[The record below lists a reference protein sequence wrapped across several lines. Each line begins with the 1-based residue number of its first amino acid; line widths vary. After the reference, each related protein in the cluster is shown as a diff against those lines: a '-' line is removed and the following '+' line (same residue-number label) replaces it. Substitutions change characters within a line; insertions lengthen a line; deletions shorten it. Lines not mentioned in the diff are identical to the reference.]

1 MQPRHALTARLAE
14 LQSWRHGVTT
24 QIARVADFTR
34 SHGYIDANTE
44 ATFDQLT
51 DKANTARVK
60 IIFVA
65 EAGRGKSELIN
76 ALFFS
81 DLGRGLLPLGA
92 AQAPRCITE
101 VRFDRD
107 ESPHLRV
114 LPIESREAPRQFADL
129 YADRSEWQTIP
140 FATDDPDS
148 IRAALSLLA
157 ETRRATLAESV
168 AWGLRGNSLS
178 KPHSDSNGTEVP
190 KWRYAV
196 INFPHPIL
204 DAGLVVVDTPGIS
217 VLTTE
222 PEFSREH
229 IPAADAVIVVLDAA
243 ESITQSDLAI
253 WRETLGRSRNFRER
267 KQDESNQARIIVVN
281 KIDRL
286 TSQGQVHA
294 KQADRLW
301 LVEIDKRIREVADL
315 MGIESTSVIPVSTAL
330 ALQGLF
336 RKDQDVL
343 LRSRLIHLEKT
354 LADQLPAD
362 REVALGK
369 EILDT
374 LSSILESL
382 QASLDQAR
390 FDVLTGLNDL
400 GQVRK
405 KNQAITQVLSRET
418 DNKRASLDTALGELR
433 TIKAIHSKLSNEL
446 AELTS
451 PTTAKQDIADTA
463 MKISASLRPGDLHEV
478 LSNYFAL
485 CHQRIHAINKKLDE
499 IRTLFGNLGE
509 HHFRKIGIGN
519 FDLHPFATNR
529 FRLEID
535 KVEEVT
541 ATELPK
547 AGDTLERYAS
557 AVAEQFEALI
567 AGRIVHLFEIAHRES
582 AAWMR
587 GVLSAIEQ
595 PLNALNKRLDERAAR
610 VAAIRS
616 AELDLAEKI
625 AEIQAAMDVIKIKH
639 AELSTLRD
647 GLERFAAKRHKR
659 D

>member
-1 MQPRHALTARLAE
+1 
-14 LQSWRHGVTT
+14 
-24 QIARVADFTR
+24 
-34 SHGYIDANTE
+34 
-44 ATFDQLT
+44 
-51 DKANTARVK
+51 
-60 IIFVA
+60 
-65 EAGRGKSELIN
+65 
-76 ALFFS
+76 
-81 DLGRGLLPLGA
+81 
-92 AQAPRCITE
+92 
-101 VRFDRD
+101 
-107 ESPHLRV
+107 
-114 LPIESREAPRQFADL
+114 
-129 YADRSEWQTIP
+129 
-140 FATDDPDS
+140 
-148 IRAALSLLA
+148 
-157 ETRRATLAESV
+157 
-168 AWGLRGNSLS
+168 
-178 KPHSDSNGTEVP
+178 
-190 KWRYAV
+190 
-196 INFPHPIL
+196 
-204 DAGLVVVDTPGIS
+204 
-217 VLTTE
+217 
-222 PEFSREH
+222 
-229 IPAADAVIVVLDAA
+229 
-243 ESITQSDLAI
+243 
-253 WRETLGRSRNFRER
+253 
-267 KQDESNQARIIVVN
+267 
-281 KIDRL
+281 
-286 TSQGQVHA
+286 
-294 KQADRLW
+294 
-301 LVEIDKRIREVADL
+301 
-315 MGIESTSVIPVSTAL
+315 
-330 ALQGLF
+330 
-336 RKDQDVL
+336 
-343 LRSRLIHLEKT
+343 
-354 LADQLPAD
+354 
-362 REVALGK
+362 
-369 EILDT
+369 
-374 LSSILESL
+374 L

-625 AEIQAAMDVIKIKH
+625 AEIQSAMDVIKIKH

>member
-14 LQSWRHGVTT
+14 LQSWRYGVTT
-24 QIARVADFTR
+24 QIARIADFTR
-34 SHGYIDANTE
+34 SHGYSDADTE
-44 ATFDQLT
+44 AIFDQLT

-81 DLGRGLLPLGA
+81 DLGRRLLPSGA
-92 AQAPRCITE
+92 AQATRCITE

-114 LPIESREAPRQFADL
+114 LPIESRETPRRFADL

-140 FATDDPDS
+140 FATDDPES
-148 IRAALSLLA
+148 IRVAFSLLA
-157 ETRRATLAESV
+157 QTRRATVAESV

-178 KPHSDSNGTEVP
+178 KPQSDSNGTEVP

-204 DAGLVVVDTPGIS
+204 NAGLVVVDTPGIS
-217 VLTTE
+217 VLTAE

-229 IPAADAVIVVLDAA
+229 IPAADAVFVVLDAA
-243 ESITQSDLAI
+243 EGITKSDLAI

-267 KQDESNQARIIVVN
+267 KKDESNQARIIVVN

-286 TSQGQVHA
+286 TSQGQVHT
-294 KQADRLW
+294 KEADRLW
-301 LVEIDKRIREVADL
+301 QVEIDKRIREVADL
-315 MGIESTSVIPVSTAL
+315 MGIESNSVIPVSTAL

-343 LRSRLIHLEKT
+343 LRSRLIHLERT
-354 LADQLPAD
+354 LTDQLPAD
-362 REVALGK
+362 REVALGTK
-369 EILDT
+369 ILNT
-374 LSSILESL
+374 LSSILESV

-405 KNQAITQVLSRET
+405 KNQAITQALSRET
-418 DNKRASLDTALGELR
+418 DNKRANLDAALDELR

-463 MKISASLRPGDLHEV
+463 MKITASLRPGELHDV

-485 CHQRIHAINKKLDE
+485 CHQRIRAINKKLDE

-519 FDLHPFATNR
+519 FELHPFATNR

-547 AGDTLERYAS
+547 AGNTLEHHAS

-595 PLNALNKRLDERAAR
+595 PLNALNKRLEERATR
-610 VAAIRS
+610 VAVIRS

-639 AELSTLRD
+639 AELSMLRN
-647 GLERFAAKRHKR
+647 GLERFAGKRSKR